1 VYRTTARAI
10 LVVPLFAITASFA
23 AEREALNTDR
33 GDRMIAEYF
42 LRQTAELRDACL
54 ADVQT
59 LADWEACRGEYR
71 RQLLEM
77 LGLDPLPERTDL
89 QAQVTGSVAHD
100 GITVE
105 KIQFQSRPGL
115 YVTGDLYLP
124 ADSPKPAPAVL
135 YVCGHGPSKQ
145 DGVSFGNKVTYQHHG
160 AWFARHGYACLTID
174 TLQMG
179 EIEGIH
185 HGTYRYD
192 MWWWLNRG
200 YTPAG
205 VEAWNCV
212 RALDYLQSRPE
223 VDPDRIGVTGRSGG
237 GAYSWWIAAIDERI
251 KAAVP
256 VAGITDLENHV
267 VDGCV
272 EGHCDCMFMVN
283 TYRWDYPLVAALVAP
298 RPLLLSN
305 TDRDRI
311 FPLDGVVRTFN
322 KVRKIYR
329 LYEAEENLGLHV
341 TAGPHKDTQQ
351 LRVGAFH
358 WLNRHLKRD
367 ESLIDKPAV
376 KFFEPQELKV
386 FADLPADQR
395 NTEIH
400 ETFVATQ
407 EVASAPNLSA
417 EWEHMRDAWK
427 ATLLAKSF
435 RGWPRE
441 PPEVE
446 IEPVFSIQREGVHF
460 EAVDFT
466 SQQAIRLRLF
476 LVRRADLD
484 GPDAVVLDVL
494 NDSGWIDFLTTMTPV
509 FADQLRDETL
519 PPADGDAFAKL
530 QERLSEFDGVLAYVA
545 PRGIGSTAWDQSTK
559 KQTQHRRRFYLLG
572 QTLDGMRIWDVR
584 RAIQTLRC
592 LPTTRDVSVELR
604 GSGIAAGLATYAAI
618 FEPDIAKLDLVNPP
632 ATHRDGP
639 YLLNVRRIFDL
650 PQAVALAAE
659 NSRVVI
665 RAEDA
670 GDWEYPQAVARQLE
684 WGGERLRIENE

>member
-1 VYRTTARAI
+1 MYRTTAIAI
-10 LVVPLFAITASFA
+10 LVVPLLAISASLA

-33 GDRMIAEYF
+33 GDQMIAEYF
-42 LRQTAELRDACL
+42 LQQTAKLRDACL
-54 ADVQT
+54 TDVQT

-89 QAQVTGSVAHD
+89 KAEVTGSVAHD
-100 GITVE
+100 GIVVE
-105 KIQFQSRPGL
+105 NVQFQSRPGL
-115 YVTGDLYLP
+115 YVTGNLYLP
-124 ADSPKPAPAVL
+124 VDSPKALPAVL

-212 RALDYLQSRPE
+212 RALDYLQTRPE
-223 VDPDRIGVTGRSGG
+223 VDSERIGVTGRSGG

-272 EGHCDCMFMVN
+272 EGHCDCMYMVN
-283 TYRWDYPLVAALVAP
+283 TYQWDYPLVAALVAP

-305 TDRDRI
+305 TDRDGI
-311 FPLDGVVRTFN
+311 FPLDGVIRTYT
-322 KVRKIYR
+322 KAREIYR
-329 LYEAEENLGLHV
+329 LYGAEDKLGLHLA
-341 TAGPHKDTQQ
+341 AGPHKDTQQ

-358 WLNRHLKRD
+358 WLNRHLKND
-367 ESLIDKPAV
+367 ESLIDEPAV
-376 KFFEPQELKV
+376 KLFEPPELKV
-386 FADLPADQR
+386 FEDLPADQR
-395 NTEIH
+395 NTEIQ
-400 ETFVATQ
+400 ETFVATH
-407 EVASAPNLSA
+407 EVPLVPQTSA
-417 EWEHMRDAWK
+417 EWERMRDGWK
-427 ATLLAKSF
+427 SALLAKSF

-441 PPEVE
+441 PPDLE
-446 IEPVFSIQREGVHF
+446 IEPVFAVQREGVHF
-460 EAVDFT
+460 AAVDFT
-466 SQQAIRLRLF
+466 SQRAIRLRLF
-476 LVRRADLD
+476 LVHRADVD
-484 GPDAVVLDVL
+484 APDAVVLDVL
-494 NDSGWIDFLTTMTPV
+494 DDQGWVDFLTTMSAV
-509 FADQLRDETL
+509 FGDELQDETL
-519 PPADGDAFAKL
+519 PPADADAFAKL
-530 QERLSEFDGVLAYVA
+530 RKGLSAFDGALAYVA
-545 PRGIGSTAWDQSTK
+545 PRGIGPTAWDQSTK

-592 LPTTRDVSVELR
+592 LPTTQDVSLTLR

-618 FEPDIAKLDLVNPP
+618 FEPNIAELDLVNPP
-632 ATHRDGP
+632 ATHRNGP
-639 YLLNVRRIFDL
+639 YLLNVRRIFDM

-659 NSRVVI
+659 NSRVVV
-665 RAEDA
+665 RA
-670 GDWEYPQAVARQLE
+670 GDADGWEYPQAVARQLG
-684 WGGERLRIENE
+684 WGEERLRIGSE